1 MLSSL
6 PYPLLFVSDCSE
18 RPPQKYIDR
27 YLSPALLK
35 YAADHPLEQNAVL
48 WSRLLLL
55 SIPYQQYPDDPPLM
69 VVSDLPVFL
78 SFRSFDSVNDH
89 LKEIARLRFPAII
102 NNWIDRQENPE
113 LAFYQYWT
121 LSECLKDRNDPT
133 VRIKIDDDDCLTV
146 RGSSVLLRETFQ
158 FWTSEDWICTVQGP
172 ALTNLLYEVRKPE
185 KTLQLLDEAFEK
197 FGTE

>member
-1 MLSSL
+1 MFLKIDALFSALSAFICVR
-6 PYPLLFVSDCSE
+6 LL
-18 RPPQKYIDR
+18 R
-27 YLSPALLK
+27 
-35 YAADHPLEQNAVL
+35 AAAAKVHRQVFEPGAAEIRSCHPLEQNAVL

-69 VVSDLPVFL
+69 IVSDRFTKSLTLGGDSYHYCKTDWQGNNLALVVSDLPVFL

-121 LSECLKDRNDPT
+121 LSECLKDRKRSHGSNQ
-133 VRIKIDDDDCLTV
+133 KLTTTIV
-146 RGSSVLLRETFQ
+146 
-158 FWTSEDWICTVQGP
+158 
-172 ALTNLLYEVRKPE
+172 
-185 KTLQLLDEAFEK
+185 
-197 FGTE
+197 

>member
-69 VVSDLPVFL
+69 IVSDRFTAGLTGKETIWHWL
-78 SFRSFDSVNDH
+78 SPIFPFFCPFDH
-89 LKEIARLRFPAII
+89 LTPSMTI
-102 NNWIDRQENPE
+102 
-113 LAFYQYWT
+113 
-121 LSECLKDRNDPT
+121 
-133 VRIKIDDDDCLTV
+133 
-146 RGSSVLLRETFQ
+146 
-158 FWTSEDWICTVQGP
+158 
-172 ALTNLLYEVRKPE
+172 
-185 KTLQLLDEAFEK
+185 
-197 FGTE
+197 